1 MERMLAAYLG
11 HLKVE
16 AGMSA
21 HTLAAYGR
29 DLRRFSEHARVRGWS
44 LASIGGEQ
52 ILDFLATEREAGA
65 RESTLARRLSSLRGF
80 FRFTAGEGAI
90 ETDPCAELP
99 TPRATRRLP
108 RMLNA
113 RQVDRL
119 MAAPD
124 ESKPLG
130 LRDRAL
136 LELLYATGARVS
148 EVADLRTDSV
158 LDAFQVVRC
167 EGKRDKH
174 RLVPLGRRAR
184 QALRLYLERER
195 PALDARGPG
204 TGHLFLS
211 RNGRRLGRERLLRIV
226 RQHALAAGLPPISPH
241 TLRHS
246 FATHLLENGAD
257 LRAVQDMLGHADV
270 ATTEIYTHVD
280 RKRLRTA
287 HRRHHPRG

>member
-1 MERMLAAYLG
+1 MDRTLAAYLG

-16 AGMSA
+16 AGMSP

-29 DLRRFSEHARVRGWS
+29 DLRRFVAHARERGWT
-44 LASIGGEQ
+44 LAGVGGEQ
-52 ILDFLATEREAGA
+52 VLDFLAEERAAGA

-80 FRFTAGEGAI
+80 FRFAAGEGHLEA
-90 ETDPCAELP
+90 DPCAELP

-108 RMLNA
+108 RMLTS

-119 MAAPD
+119 LAAPD
-124 ESKPLG
+124 AARPLG
-130 LRDRAL
+130 LRDRAV

-148 EVADLRTDSV
+148 EVADLRVDSV

-174 RLVPLGRRAR
+174 RLVPLGRRAQ

-204 TGHLFLS
+204 SGHLFLS

-226 RQHALAAGLPPISPH
+226 RKHALSAGLPPISPH

-280 RKRLRTA
+280 RKRLRSA
-287 HRRHHPRG
+287 HRQHHPRG